1 MAFLIFLKSLWV
13 HPQDVHDLVN
23 ICFGLEYMVTTNL
36 SAKLSFLAA
45 GRNPH
50 LFYLARNYDL
60 NFNRVLD
67 FEVAL

>member
-1 MAFLIFLKSLWV
+1 MY
-13 HPQDVHDLVN
+13 LVN
-23 ICFGLEYMVTTNL
+23 ICFGLEYMVTTNFF
-36 SAKLSFLAA
+36 AKLSFLAA